1 MKSLEVR
8 HAMTKD
14 VISVEASTTVLEAAR
29 VMRRFHISG
38 LPVLTHGRVVGV
50 LSEKDV
56 ARALEIDTPGHLID
70 LVLDPKGLTETR
82 LKTMRE
88 RLSTA
93 SVSEVMTAEPALI
106 EPGASVE
113 TAAQMMRERKINR
126 LPVVD
131 GGRLVGILTRHDVL
145 HAL

>member
-1 MKSLEVR
+1 
-8 HAMTKD
+8 MTKD
-14 VISVEASTTVLEAAR
+14 VVSVEETTSVLEAAR

-38 LPVLTHGRVVGV
+38 VPVVGRGKVVGV

-82 LKTMRE
+82 LKAMRE
-88 RLSTA
+88 RLNTA
-93 SVSEVMTAEPALI
+93 SVGDVMTAEPALI
-106 EPGASVE
+106 TPDASVE
-113 TAAQMMRERKINR
+113 TAAQIMRERKINR